1 MAERQPKHPIGW
13 GTAGPRPPPRGAGP
27 TRRRGRRRRAHRLPG
42 SGRLEVGRG
51 PIWRPCGEVRRGRRA
66 PEAVKLRTERGGRGK
81 GLDSGPACM
90 RPAGEPGK
98 PSRLTPPRSC
108 QLGACAVSAGLWLA
122 LDGMCRLPGTGAQP
136 WLWRLRSKCRL
147 PRTGAQPWLWR
158 LRRRSSILLSSV
170 PLQMQFYLSGFYYVF
185 YFLISLLVIFYKTYL
200 FSYPLTLWTMDMI
213 LLWSMGVLE
222 ALRLYLGAKGNLTE
236 EEMVLGSSLLLTI
249 INAIL
254 SLYFLLWATFVLRI
268 DVVLNIILLTLY
280 SLEGT
285 LQVVTI
291 AAFVS

>member
-1 MAERQPKHPIGW
+1 MAAPAAPPAVPGRTERPAARPRPGPTESCRRQPSPSEDDGRAPED
-13 GTAGPRPPPRGAGP
+13 GRTAAEAPHWLGDRWAAPAAAGGGANAPPRTPEEGAQAAGIGAARGGAG
-27 TRRRGRRRRAHRLPG
+27 ADMAA
-42 SGRLEVGRG
+42 
-51 PIWRPCGEVRRGRRA
+51 VRRG
-66 PEAVKLRTERGGRGK
+66 
-81 GLDSGPACM
+81 
-90 RPAGEPGK
+90 
-98 PSRLTPPRSC
+98 
-108 QLGACAVSAGLWLA
+108 
-122 LDGMCRLPGTGAQP
+122 
-136 WLWRLRSKCRL
+136 
-147 PRTGAQPWLWR
+147 
-158 LRRRSSILLSSV
+158 RSSILLSSV